1 MSTDAQD
8 GAQHFL
14 GSFADP
20 EAVARYSEGPRR
32 FVPGFDALHLMTG
45 ILLAERAP
53 SDATVLVLGA
63 GGGLELKAMAE
74 AYPSWRFVGVDPS
87 EEMLKLAART
97 LGPLVERVELVQGHI
112 EDAPAG
118 PFDAATCLLT
128 LHFLE
133 ADARRRTAHDIQR
146 RLKPGAPFVAA
157 HGSFPQGRDER
168 ALWLSRYAA
177 YAIAS
182 GADAEQVSKAR
193 TAVDAT
199 VNMLSPEQDEAI
211 LHAAA
216 FPTRGSST
224 PPSLGVAGSPTPEGE
239 VRASPATAACAPA
252 QPKAASPFPAGW
264 WQLRAQAGRSRPHA
278 CSLEAD
284 SLRSDFASGE
294 GSRALPA
301 ASLVPRRVAA
311 WQTTYSAIRIA
322 TFPR

>member
-1 MSTDAQD
+1 MTASLAVQRRTERITIMSTDAQN

-74 AYPSWRFVGVDPS
+74 AHPSWRFVGVDPS

-97 LGPLVERVELVQGHI
+97 LGPLVERVELVQGYI

-133 ADARRRTAHDIQR
+133 ADARRRTAHDIRR

-182 GADAEQVSKAR
+182 GADAEQVSEAR
-193 TAVDAT
+193 TAVDT
-199 VNMLSPEQDEAI
+199 SVNMLSPEQDEAI
-211 LHAAA
+211 LHAAGFSDMRLFYAA
-216 FPTRGSST
+216 FTWRG
-224 PPSLGVAGSPTPEGE
+224 
-239 VRASPATAACAPA
+239 
-252 QPKAASPFPAGW
+252 W
-264 WQLRAQAGRSRPHA
+264 
-278 CSLEAD
+278 
-284 SLRSDFASGE
+284 
-294 GSRALPA
+294 
-301 ASLVPRRVAA
+301 
-311 WQTTYSAIRIA
+311 IA
-322 TFPR
+322 YA